1 MLDERAVMWGSDL
14 AESPQ
19 VSLLP
24 WGDLI
29 SAPNHPLLI
38 FSVPSW

>member
-1 MLDERAVMWGSDL
+1 MLDESAVMWGSDL

-38 FSVPSW
+38 FRVSSW

>member
-1 MLDERAVMWGSDL
+1 MLDERAIMWGSD
-14 AESPQ
+14 PT
-19 VSLLP
+19 VPPGPLLT

-38 FSVPSW
+38 STVPSW